1 MWRRPAIGHRYVR
14 LVLDDSPTQ
23 LDDDDSVFAAIAD
36 ERCQLAGLLGSLD
49 AGQLSS
55 RSLCD
60 GWTVHHVA
68 AHVTTLFNV
77 STSAMMWR
85 IAASRF
91 DFAKA
96 VDRLTGELAQ
106 RPIEEIVHHL
116 REHAHDRRHP
126 PGRPLAPLADLIV
139 HSEDIRRPL
148 GIRRDVPVDRSIAAM
163 RFITSGRAT
172 GFLPRDRL
180 SGLKLVAT
188 DVDRSWGLGQVVHGP
203 VIDLLMAAMGRR
215 EAFTQL
221 GGAKVAMEERLA
233 AGGRRGRRR
242 HPPRV

>member
-1 MWRRPAIGHRYVR
+1 MN
-14 LVLDDSPTQ
+14 DDSHTE
-23 LDDDDSVFAAIAD
+23 LDDDDLVFAAIAD
-36 ERCQLAGLLGSLD
+36 ERRQLADLFSSLD
-49 AGQLSS
+49 ARQLSS

-68 AHVTTLFNV
+68 AHVTTLFNI
-77 STSAMMWR
+77 STSAMAWR
-85 IAASRF
+85 IATSRF

-96 VDRLTGELAQ
+96 VDRLTAELAQ
-106 RPIEEIVHHL
+106 RPIEEIVQQL
-116 REHAHDRRHP
+116 REHADDRRHP

-139 HSEDIRRPL
+139 HGEDVRRPV
-148 GIRRDVPVDRSIAAM
+148 GIPREVPIDRSIAAM

-180 SGLKLVAT
+180 SGFKLVAT

-215 EAFTQL
+215 EAFTKL
-221 GGAKVAMEERLA
+221 GGAKVALEERLA
-233 AGGRRGRRR
+233 AGKGRGRRR
-242 HPPRV
+242 NPPRVQ